1 MAEKRAQRSPPRAPM
16 DDDEDDEGAHHLAM
30 IAAEPSSKRAR
41 VDSTAIVKQQRPIN
55 APPGRTSSLLAPI
68 MQLTGHGAEVFTVKF
83 SPAGGDAAPLASGGA
98 DRCVLLWRPRGEH
111 EEEYGEEQTQAAQ
124 QLAQPGEWANYAL
137 MRGHR
142 NAVLEVAWFADGG
155 RLASCGADGSVRLW
169 DAAAGAQLRRL
180 ARGVRG
186 AVNAVAPHGAQ
197 LLAAGGDDGL
207 VRVWDG
213 RQRRPAHVL
222 GGAGEG
228 GGGAGVG
235 GNAPGRAVAG
245 AFPVA
250 AVAWSLSGDQLF
262 SAGVAED
269 IESWDLRRGAVAA
282 RLRGHADTVTGLA
295 LSPDG
300 ASLLSNSMDGSLRVW
315 DARPFVP
322 SGRDRCLKALAGHS
336 HSRAERALLRCA
348 WSADGAR
355 VTAGSA
361 DRTVYVWCARSRE
374 LLYALPG
381 HKGVV
386 HESVFHPAEPVVASC
401 SSDRTIYLG
410 ELAD

>member
-1 MAEKRAQRSPPRAPM
+1 
-16 DDDEDDEGAHHLAM
+16 
-30 IAAEPSSKRAR
+30 
-41 VDSTAIVKQQRPIN
+41 
-55 APPGRTSSLLAPI
+55 

-83 SPAGGDAAPLASGGA
+83 SPVASSDNNTAAALASGGA

-111 EEEYGEEQTQAAQ
+111 EEEDDGSQA
-124 QLAQPGEWANYAL
+124 PGEWTSYAL

-142 NAVLEVAWFADGG
+142 NAVLEVAWFSDGE
-155 RLASCGADGSVRLW
+155 RLASAGADGSVRLW
-169 DAAAGAQLRRL
+169 DAPSGSQVRRL

-186 AVNAVAPHGAQ
+186 AVNCCAPHGAQ

-222 GGAGEG
+222 ASGGGVGAANG
-228 GGGAGVG
+228 GGG
-235 GNAPGRAVAG
+235 NDDQRQPPRRPTSG
-245 AFPVA
+245 AFPVTS
-250 AVAWSLSGDQLF
+250 VAWSLAGDQLF
-262 SAGVAED
+262 SAGVAEAID
-269 IESWDLRRGAVAA
+269 CWDLRRGAVAA
-282 RLRGHADTVTGLA
+282 RLQGHADTVTGLA
-295 LSPDG
+295 PSPDG
-300 ASLLSNSMDGSLRVW
+300 ASLLSNSMDGSLRIW

-322 SGRDRCLKALAGHS
+322 EGKDRCLKALAGHS

-381 HKGVV
+381 HRGVV
-386 HESVFHPAEPVVASC
+386 HESVFHPNEPVLASC

>member
-1 MAEKRAQRSPPRAPM
+1 
-16 DDDEDDEGAHHLAM
+16 
-30 IAAEPSSKRAR
+30 
-41 VDSTAIVKQQRPIN
+41 
-55 APPGRTSSLLAPI
+55 

-83 SPAGGDAAPLASGGA
+83 SPAAGGPQQQQAAGAPVLASGGA
-98 DRCVLLWRPRGEH
+98 DRCVMLWRPRSEGDA
-111 EEEYGEEQTQAAQ
+111 EEDDGAGGA
-124 QLAQPGEWANYAL
+124 PGEWASCAL

-142 NAVLEVAWFADGG
+142 NAVLEVAWFADGAT
-155 RLASCGADGSVRLW
+155 LASAGADGAVRLW
-169 DAAAGAQLRRL
+169 DASCGLQVRQL

-186 AVNAVAPHGAQ
+186 AVNACAAHGAQ

-222 GGAGEG
+222 ASGGG
-228 GGGAGVG
+228 GGGAAAAAAANG
-235 GNAPGRAVAG
+235 GGGAAAAAAAEAAAAAATGGRRRRPTAG
-245 AFPVA
+245 AFPVTS
-250 AVAWSLSGDQLF
+250 VAWSLEGDQLF
-262 SAGVAED
+262 SAGVAEAID
-269 IESWDLRRGAVAA
+269 AWDLRLGRVAA
-282 RLRGHADTVTGLA
+282 RFSGHADTVTGLA

-300 ASLLSNSMDGSLRVW
+300 ASLLSNSADGSLRVW

-322 SGRDRCLKALAGHS
+322 EGSDRCLRALAGHS

-348 WSADGAR
+348 WSPDGRR
-355 VTAGSA
+355 VAAGSA
-361 DRTVYVWCARSRE
+361 DRTVYVWEARSRE

-386 HESVFHPAEPVVASC
+386 HECVFHPAEPVMASC
-401 SSDRTIYLG
+401 SSDRTIFLG